1 MSRSREARLTAADVL
16 AATSA
21 RASALPAWRTFAGGA
36 ADAQVGPPPSDNRGK
51 VSETL
56 APNDGLVRAAT
67 TPSATEQAAK
77 RILFVSDEPELL
89 ESLMDALRGYRR
101 AWRVD
106 CARGGDAALA
116 SLADEP
122 ADVVIADMQ
131 MPGMDGATLLAHVH
145 DRHPTTIRIILS
157 GDANPQVLVRA
168 ATVAQR
174 FLGKPCHVDELG
186 PLIERSCALRELT
199 EHAEAYRVTAAA
211 TTLPSSPVLYTQIT
225 QVISDPA
232 WGPDQVATVIEGDTA
247 MTAKVL
253 QLANSAFFGI
263 DHRVARVRDAVVYLG
278 VDTIKSLILS
288 AEAFGKLAP
297 NSLDGFSIEEFQRH
311 AMLVAKVAAAILP
324 AGREQQDAMTAGLL
338 HDIGKLVLIADDPQR
353 WARLTEEARRRNLSL
368 HQIEQEQQGVT
379 HAATGAYLL
388 SLWGLPDGVVEAVA
402 HHHDPGSFPG
412 LALHPVAA
420 VHIADALAHQL
431 QPSAPDN
438 PPPGTLDEG
447 FLDRLGLQPRQE
459 LWRQL
464 TARWASRLTEAATD
478 LDPD

>member
-1 MSRSREARLTAADVL
+1 MSD
-16 AATSA
+16 
-21 RASALPAWRTFAGGA
+21 
-36 ADAQVGPPPSDNRGK
+36 
-51 VSETL
+51 TL
-56 APNDGLVRAAT
+56 APDDRLAQEATAPAAIERAV
-67 TPSATEQAAK
+67 K
-77 RILFVSDEPELL
+77 RILFVDDEPEQL
-89 ESLMDALRGYRR
+89 ESLRDALSAYRQ

-106 CARGGDAALA
+106 FARGGDAALA
-116 SLADEP
+116 TLADEP

-131 MPGMDGATLLAHVH
+131 MSGMDGATLLAHVH
-145 DRHPTTIRIILS
+145 DRHPATIRIILS

-174 FLGKPCHVDELG
+174 FLGKPCHVDELA

-199 EHAEAYRVTAAA
+199 EHADAFRATAAA
-211 TTLPSSPVLYTQIT
+211 TTLPSSPVLYTRIT
-225 QVISDPA
+225 EVISDPA
-232 WGPDQVATVIEGDTA
+232 WAPDQVASVIEADTA

-263 DHRVARVRDAVVYLG
+263 GHSVTRVRDAVVYLG
-278 VDTIKSLILS
+278 VDTIRSLALS

-297 NSLDGFSIEEFQRH
+297 NDFEGFSIEEFQRH

-324 AGREQQDAMTAGLL
+324 AGRERQEAMTAGLL
-338 HDIGKLVLIADDPQR
+338 HDIGKLVLIADDPKR
-353 WARLTEEARRRNLSL
+353 WARLTDEAQRRGLSL
-368 HQIEQEQQGVT
+368 HQVEQEQDGVT
-379 HAATGAYLL
+379 HAGTGAYLL

-431 QPSAPDN
+431 QPNARDN
-438 PPPGTLDEG
+438 PPPGTLDEE

-459 LWRQL
+459 LWREL
-464 TARWASRLTEAATD
+464 TARWVRRLTEPETGS
-478 LDPD
+478 DPDSSSGLLPA

>member
-1 MSRSREARLTAADVL
+1 LREQNSPTSVRLTL
-16 AATSA
+16 SA
-21 RASALPAWRTFAGGA
+21 KGVSLT
-36 ADAQVGPPPSDNRGK
+36 SDNHGK
-51 VSETL
+51 VSDTI
-56 APNDGLVRAAT
+56 APNDGLAQEAIVT
-67 TPSATEQAAK
+67 GATEQAVK
-77 RILFVSDEPELL
+77 RILLVDDEPELL
-89 ESLMDALRGYRR
+89 QSLMDELRAYRPT
-101 AWRVD
+101 WRVES
-106 CARGGDAALA
+106 ARGGDAALA
-116 SLADEP
+116 ALAALADQS

-131 MPGMDGATLLAHVH
+131 MSGMDGAALLGHVH
-145 DRHPTTIRIILS
+145 ELYPATIRIILS

-199 EHAEAYRVTAAA
+199 DHAQAFRVTAAA
-211 TTLPSSPVLYTQIT
+211 TTLPSSPLLYAQIT
-225 QVISDPA
+225 HVISDPA
-232 WGPDQVATVIEGDTA
+232 WGPDQVAMVIEGDTA

-263 DHRVARVRDAVVYLG
+263 GHHVTRVRDAVVYLG
-278 VDTIKSLILS
+278 VETIKSLVLS

-297 NSLDGFSIEEFQRH
+297 NNVAGFSIEEFQRH

-324 AGREQQDAMTAGLL
+324 AGREQQEAMTAGLL
-338 HDIGKLVLIADDPQR
+338 HDIGKLVLIADDPRQ

-368 HQIEQEQQGVT
+368 HQVEQEQEGIT

-388 SLWGLPDGVVEAVA
+388 SLWGLPDSVVEAVA

-420 VHIADALAHQL
+420 VHIANALAHQL
-431 QPSAPDN
+431 QPSARDN
-438 PPPGTLDEG
+438 PPPGTLEEG

-464 TARWASRLTEAATD
+464 AARWASRLSEPETR
-478 LDPD
+478 LDPAQRRSAA